1 MGLTLLM
8 DDIHLD
14 QRLNFVHL
22 QWLAVMLPNSLLK
35 VCRSFNFKLLVSFNI
50 DLGAATHLE
59 IGHSFF
65 VTMQLSPTCHLS
77 SELVAGAGSLENS
90 RGEQ

>member
-1 MGLTLLM
+1 MILWGDIRFNQSLDRFHLEWVSVVGPYRLLE
-8 DDIHLD
+8 
-14 QRLNFVHL
+14 
-22 QWLAVMLPNSLLK
+22 

-59 IGHSFF
+59 VGHSFF